1 MSFKSDIEI
10 AQEARLSN
18 INEIAK
24 ELSID
29 DDFLE
34 VYGKYMAKV
43 DYNILDKYADR
54 ANGKLILVTAI
65 NPTSAGEGKTTT
77 TVGLGD
83 ALRKSGRRRS
93 SH

>member
-34 VYGKYMAKV
+34 VYGKYMA
-43 DYNILDKYADR
+43 R
-54 ANGKLILVTAI
+54 LITTSWI
-65 NPTSAGEGKTTT
+65 NMQTERTEN
-77 TVGLGD
+77 
-83 ALRKSGRRRS
+83 
-93 SH
+93 